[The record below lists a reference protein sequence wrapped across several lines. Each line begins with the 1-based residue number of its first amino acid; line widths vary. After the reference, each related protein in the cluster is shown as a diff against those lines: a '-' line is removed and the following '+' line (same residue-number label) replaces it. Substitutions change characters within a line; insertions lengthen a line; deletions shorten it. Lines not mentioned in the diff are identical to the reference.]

1 MSTAKQLNAALRA
14 WAEVFMARSMH
25 EWMRFVKGSGLS
37 MPQFSALM
45 RLYYRGECG
54 ISDISAHLDV
64 TAAAA
69 SQLVEGL
76 VQKGLLERVENPR
89 DRRAKQVSI
98 TPKGRALIQKGIEV
112 RNQWIEKLAV
122 HLTAEQRATVVAA
135 LKYLTQAAEQ
145 LEPSPAAH

>member
-1 MSTAKQLNAALRA
+1 
-14 WAEVFMARSMH
+14 MARSMH

-37 MPQFSALM
+37 MPQFSTLM

-64 TAAAA
+64 TAAA

-145 LEPSPAAH
+145 LEPSLAAH